1 MQNHVGLCLQGT
13 GMSQDSASLG
23 TEGGVW
29 GCVGRRRLRAARREC
44 GSTPAVEL
52 GAVKL
57 NRHQAVF
64 LTCQARQPKLEMTP
78 SWVKL

>member
-52 GAVKL
+52 GAMKL
-57 NRHQAVF
+57 SRHQAVF
-64 LTCQARQPKLEMTP
+64 LP
-78 SWVKL
+78 VKQDSPRWK